1 MSEKPSYSAVITNR
15 GFRFLW
21 LNQIMVQL
29 AYNTLNFALIIW
41 VFKLTNSNFAVSL
54 LMLSVYLPSVIFGI
68 FAGVFVDRA
77 DRRRI
82 ILLVDFLLALTFF
95 VFIFIK
101 GSYHLI
107 LLNAF
112 IINSLAQF
120 FIPAES
126 SSIPLLVPRK
136 LLFIANSLF
145 SLTLYA
151 SFMIGFTMGGP
162 ILSSFGINALFITGA
177 GILIFAFLLARN
189 LPAITTSGFRED
201 NGRLFALAGI
211 EKMARLTVKE
221 GRETL
226 GYIKGKLNIIAA
238 IALMS
243 SIQGVIAIMAVT
255 MPSYLERVLHIHATD
270 SSYFMMLP
278 LGLGMISGAL
288 IVGRLFYGRPKRKIV
303 LPAVLG
309 GGLLLILVGLLP
321 GLAAIVHSPELPL
334 YLARPR
340 YFTRALNLAS
350 LFAVIS
356 YIAGFCAVS
365 VIIPCQTLI
374 QESTTEQNRGKI
386 FSTMA
391 VIMTAT
397 SAVAAVFAG
406 ALSDIIGVAEF
417 MAGLGIIVTLA
428 ALIAIW
434 PQVFLS
440 RKHLPVRLLE
450 FLGLGHWDE
459 DRSGKSLVI

>member
-1 MSEKPSYSAVITNR
+1 MSDKPSYASVITNR

-21 LNQIMVQL
+21 FNQIMVQL
-29 AYNTLNFALIIW
+29 AYNTLNFTLIIW

-54 LMLSVYLPSVIFGI
+54 LMLSIYLPSVIFGI

-77 DRRRI
+77 DRRRV
-82 ILLVDFLLALTFF
+82 ILLVDFCLALAFF
-95 VFIFIK
+95 WFIFVK
-101 GSYHLI
+101 GSYFLI

-112 IINSLAQF
+112 IVNSLSQF

-126 SSIPLLVPRK
+126 SSIPLLVPKK

-177 GILIFAFLLARN
+177 GILITAFLLARN
-189 LPAITTSGFRED
+189 LPKITTPGPRED
-201 NGRLFALAGI
+201 NSKLMTLEGIRKLVRLTFKEGSQTFGFIRGRL
-211 EKMARLTVKE
+211 
-221 GRETL
+221 
-226 GYIKGKLNIIAA
+226 NIVSA

-243 SIQGVIAIMAVT
+243 TIQGMIAVMAVT

-288 IVGRLFYGRPKRKIV
+288 IVGRLFYGRPKRSLV
-303 LPAVLG
+303 LPAVLAG
-309 GGLLLILVGLLP
+309 GALLILVGLLP
-321 GLAAIVHSPELPL
+321 GLAALVHSPDLPL

-365 VIIPCQTLI
+365 VIVPCQTLI
-374 QESTTEQNRGKI
+374 QENTTEKNRGKI

-397 SAVAAVFAG
+397 SAVAALFAG
-406 ALSDIIGVAEF
+406 ALSDIFGVAQF
-417 MAGLGIIVTLA
+417 MAVLGIIVTIVAVL
-428 ALIAIW
+428 AIW
-434 PQVFLS
+434 PHLFFP
-440 RKHLPVRLLE
+440 RKYLPVKIRE
-450 FLGLGHWDE
+450 FLGVGHWE
-459 DRSGKSLVI
+459 ENKAGNGLTI